1 MVKAQCELVANGLQ
15 PSPGFV
21 MGSREYVAGAQLE
34 APSAA

>member
-21 MGSREYVAGAQLE
+21 IGVPRWWQALQSE